1 MRDHKHK
8 NIPEGCEPICRRRNP
23 CKNVNLD
30 SDKCILNEVEC
41 IRNTTTYICKKQQY
55 LESTGIHKISESGS
69 TVSLKKAIISSLSE
83 MKDITC
89 EVRYIIGQLEECHQL
104 DCFEIDTGKLNEYSG
119 GDIEPGHRK
128 LIQIEYTTKERCEED
143 KTVCKIKKSCR
154 QRRKCRRKPRDCDR
168 EPRDCDRKPRD
179 CDRKQPLPPPLPKK
193 ERRCH
198 KKPFRPPPC
207 PPKPCF
213 VHYNKMLL
221 FPLFP
226 IRGAYVYPLLEPKC
240 STGKCNGKCTCH

>member
-1 MRDHKHK
+1 MRNQKH
-8 NIPEGCEPICRRRNP
+8 NIPEGCVPICRGRTP
-23 CKNVNLD
+23 CKNVHLD
-30 SDKCILNEVEC
+30 NDKCILNEVEC
-41 IRNTTTYICKKQQY
+41 VRNTTTYICKKQQY
-55 LESTGIHKISESGS
+55 LESTGKYKICEPGS
-69 TVSLKKAIISSLSE
+69 TVSLKKAIISSLNE
-83 MKDITC
+83 MKDVTC

-104 DCFEIDTGKLNEYSG
+104 DFFEIDTGKLNEYSG
-119 GDIEPGHRK
+119 GDIEACQRK

-154 QRRKCRRKPRDCDR
+154 ERKKCRRKHR
-168 EPRDCDRKPRD
+168 E
-179 CDRKQPLPPPLPKK
+179 QPIPCPPPRK
-193 ERRCH
+193 EKRCR

-226 IRGAYVYPLLEPKC
+226 IRGAYVYPLVEPKC
-240 STGKCNGKCTCH
+240 SYGKCNGKCTCH